1 MGSLRGGHEVA
12 HGGLVAVAQE
22 LDRVGVVLDAAHANP
37 AEPAIPVLQM
47 VAFTILFNITGQ
59 PAISLPLHR
68 TGEGLPIG
76 AQLVGGPW
84 DEATL
89 IRLASAL
96 EEAAPWADRRPD
108 VERLAAP
115 A

>member
-1 MGSLRGGHEVA
+1 
-12 HGGLVAVAQE
+12 
-22 LDRVGVVLDAAHANP
+22 
-37 AEPAIPVLQM
+37 
-47 VAFTILFNITGQ
+47 VAFTILFNLTGL

-68 TGEGLPIG
+68 TAEGVPIG
-76 AQLVGGPW
+76 VQLVAGPW

-108 VERLAAP
+108 VERLAA
-115 A
+115 AA